1 VNKKREILLIVFLAL
16 LIPALTSARQG
27 DIVKMQG
34 VVMAVDVKQGT
45 FVVNEKLFVWD
56 QHTAIQTEKG
66 IQTTLDKLKVKDW
79 VYVEG
84 VEDGVRNRIEA
95 QKIYLLQKRID
106 QKEKHNYPFME

>member
-16 LIPALTSARQG
+16 LIPTLTSALQG

-34 VVMAVDVKQGT
+34 VVMGVDVKQGT

-56 QHTAIQTEKG
+56 QHTAVQTEKG
-66 IQTTLDKLKVKDW
+66 IPTTLDKLKVKDW

-84 VEDGVRNRIEA
+84 VEDRVQNRIEA
-95 QKIYLLQKRID
+95 KKIYLLPRRID
-106 QKEKHNYPFME
+106 RKEKDHYPFME

>member
-16 LIPALTSARQG
+16 LIPALTSALQG
-27 DIVKMQG
+27 DIVKLQG
-34 VVMAVDVKQGT
+34 VVMVVDVKQGT

-66 IQTTLDKLKVKDW
+66 VPTTIDKLKVKDW

-84 VEDGVRNRIEA
+84 VEDTVRNRIEVK
-95 QKIYLLQKRID
+95 KIYLLSKRID
-106 QKEKHNYPFME
+106 RKEKHLHPFME